1 MRILN
6 QIIPMF
12 FLIQFLVILAG
23 LLAAMLSTSPE
34 VPLPGSRL
42 AHGFAFLVS
51 IPLRVARCFSRSRA
65 YPARCPFPHFPR
77 VEPT

>member
-34 VPLPGSRL
+34 VSLPSSRL
-42 AHGFAFLVS
+42 ARGFAFLVS
-51 IPLRVARCFSRSRA
+51 IPLRAARLFCRS
-65 YPARCPFPHFPR
+65 C
-77 VEPT
+77 V

>member
-34 VPLPGSRL
+34 VSLPSSRL

-51 IPLRVARCFSRSRA
+51 IPLRVARLFCRSRA
-65 YPARCPFPHFPR
+65 
-77 VEPT
+77 